1 MSEPAYLKTLK
12 EGTFPEKIRQS
23 QELLRDCCVCPRNC
37 RVNRLEGETGFCS
50 VGALAMVSSANPH
63 FGEEAPLVGSG
74 GSGTIFLTS
83 CNLKCVFCQNYE
95 ISNLMEG
102 EEMDSLTLA
111 GLMLGLQHSGC
122 HNINFVTPSHQVPQI
137 LDAVRVAAQKGLH
150 VPLVYNTGG
159 YDAVETLQLLDGVFD
174 IYMPDIKF
182 MDPEV
187 SKRLADT
194 ADYPDVVQAAVKEMH
209 RQVGDLQI
217 SDKGIATRGLLV
229 RHLVMPDDLAGTR
242 EVMQFLAEEIS
253 TNTYVNVMNQYRPC
267 GRAFEQTDINRSV
280 TRQEYAQA
288 VETAREAGIT
298 RLDERAVFRLKFF

>member
-1 MSEPAYLKTLK
+1 MSEPAYLQSLK
-12 EGTFPEKIRQS
+12 EGTLPKKVDQAR
-23 QELLRDCCVCPRNC
+23 ELLRDCCVCPRNC
-37 RVNRLEGETGFCS
+37 RVNRLEGEIGFCS

-95 ISNLMEG
+95 ISSLMEG
-102 EEMDSLTLA
+102 QEMDSPTLA
-111 GLMLGLQHSGC
+111 GLMLELQHSGC
-122 HNINFVTPSHQVPQI
+122 HNINFVTPSHRVPQI
-137 LDAVRVAAQKGLH
+137 LDAVHIAAQNGLH

-159 YDAVETLQLLDGVFD
+159 YDSVETLRLLDGVID

-187 SKRLADT
+187 GKRLAD
-194 ADYPDVVQAAVKEMH
+194 APDYPDVVRAAVKEMH

-217 SDKGIATRGLLV
+217 NEQGIVIRGLLV
-229 RHLVMPDDLAGTR
+229 RHLVMPDYLAGTR
-242 EVMQFLAEEIS
+242 EVMEFLAGEIS

-267 GRAFEQTDINRSV
+267 GRAFEEPDINRAV
-280 TRQEYAQA
+280 TRQEYAEA
-288 VETAREAGIT
+288 LDTVREAGIT
-298 RLDERAVFRLKFF
+298 RLDERAAFRLKFF